1 MCLQLAKEM
10 VVSAVLAN
18 LKLNFLE
25 KNMKVEISR
34 RRFLQGS
41 VALSVVG
48 GTTLSTTS
56 ILANSKDDAKNVL
69 MKKVPTVCEMCVN
82 KCAVI
87 AQVRNGIV
95 TKLDPNPYFPK
106 SRNMLCARGAAGIH
120 ALYDPDRLKYPLIR
134 TGERGDGKYRRATW
148 DEAYAFIEKKLT
160 KILDE
165 EQDNRS
171 CIGYCAGEGM
181 AEHTFKSF
189 MADKFGSSNFLNHSS
204 ICLQTAVSGFTLTIG
219 GYGQADLENAKYVI
233 MAGANRAEAI
243 LTPDTMDLFK
253 RTRGR
258 GAKLVVV
265 DPRFTNTA
273 MHADTYVAIKPGTD
287 LAFVL
292 ALTYV
297 AIIDQVYNRGYV
309 AKNFVDFD
317 KYKKHIIES
326 EYTPEWAEQIT
337 GVPAD
342 TICKI
347 AHDFMAAAP
356 QAIYY
361 QGRRTTWSKND
372 FQLRRAMALFTALG
386 GGIDVKGGIVF
397 GKSLPLGDHTINAPM
412 YAQAK
417 PRIDKDLAAIVG
429 ATGTWVGWRNMVAEG
444 KTPYPIRGMFVYKQN
459 PMLSVP
465 NSTKTRKMFEKM
477 DLVVV
482 IDTMPS
488 DTAMLADVILPECT
502 YLEREDPVRMFPGI
516 EPAIILREKVIEP
529 MYETK
534 PVIEIM
540 HGLATKLTKPLW
552 EITKKYDEDVQ
563 EELESTPE
571 DEFFEEGG
579 FDLTEPFKE
588 SQEEINKHM
597 FVSKHGEEAW
607 KLLREKGVYY
617 PNMMTY
623 FKKITNNTYECYPK
637 DKKFY
642 SVLKLEE
649 AYDPETFLHDTCVN
663 PADIADLKRSFN
675 TPNKKVECFLG
686 SMEARGVD
694 AMPQWRDEDYVK
706 VPAGK
711 FKFITGRH
719 AQFTQNSTMNNI
731 MLLELMREN
740 YIWVNDKEAEKLDI
754 KFGDT
759 VEVTSSIGQIY
770 IKAYPTPKI
779 IPGAVFYIHGFGS
792 KSEGLTFAHRNGA
805 SDNEIIEDTIE
816 PVHGCANMHDTLVSL
831 RRV

>member
-1 MCLQLAKEM
+1 
-10 VVSAVLAN
+10 
-18 LKLNFLE
+18 
-25 KNMKVEISR
+25 MKVEISR

-41 VALSVVG
+41 VALSIAS
-48 GTTLSTTS
+48 GTAFSSST
-56 ILANSKDDAKNVL
+56 ILASSKEKPQVAL
-69 MKKVPTVCEMCVN
+69 MKEVPTICEMCVN
-82 KCAVI
+82 KCAAI
-87 AQVRNGIV
+87 AHVRNGIV

-134 TGERGDGKYRRATW
+134 TGERGEGKYRRATW
-148 DEAYAFIEKKLT
+148 EEANEYIKDKLV
-160 KILDE
+160 KILE
-165 EQDNRS
+165 EEKDNRS
-171 CIGYCAGEGM
+171 CIGYCAGEGL
-181 AEHTFKSF
+181 AEHTFKTF
-189 MADKFGSSNFLNHSS
+189 MSDKFGSSNFLNHST
-204 ICLQTAVSGFTLTIG
+204 ICLQTAVSGYTLTIG

-243 LTPDTMDLFK
+243 LTPDTMDMFK

-258 GAKLVVV
+258 GMKLVVV

-273 MHADTYVAIKPGTD
+273 MHADTYVQIRPGTD

-297 AIIDQVYNRGYV
+297 AIIDQVYNRSYV

-326 EYTPEWAEQIT
+326 EYTPEWAEKIT
-337 GVPAD
+337 GVPAA

-347 AHDFMAAAP
+347 AHDFMANAP
-356 QAIYY
+356 QAVYY

-397 GKSLPLGDHTINAPM
+397 GKKLPLGEHTTTAPM
-412 YAQAK
+412 YANAK
-417 PRIDKDLAAIVG
+417 PRIDKNLAAVVG
-429 ATGTWVGWRNMVAEG
+429 ATGTWVGWRNMVEEG
-444 KTPYPIRGMFVYKQN
+444 KSPYPIRGMFVYKQN

-465 NSTKTRKMFEKM
+465 NSAKTRTMFEKM

-502 YLEREDPVRMFPGI
+502 YLEREDPVQSFAGI
-516 EPAIILREKVIEP
+516 EPSIAIREKVIEP
-529 MYETK
+529 MYESK
-534 PVIEIM
+534 PVNEIM
-540 HGLATKLTKPLW
+540 RGLAQKLSKPLW

-563 EELESTPE
+563 EELEDT
-571 DEFFEEGG
+571 DENEFYEENG
-579 FDLTEPFKE
+579 FDLAEPFMHD
-588 SQEEINKHM
+588 QEETNKHM
-597 FVSKHGEEAW
+597 FVEKYGEEAW
-607 KLLREKGVYY
+607 GVLRAKGVFY
-617 PNMMTY
+617 PNMLTY
-623 FKKITNNTYECYPK
+623 FKKIDNNTYEYYPK

-649 AYDPETFLHDTCVN
+649 EYDPVAFLHDICVN
-663 PADIADLKRSFN
+663 PVDIADLKRSFN

-686 SMEARGVD
+686 SMAAKGVD
-694 AMPQWRDEDYVK
+694 PMPVWRDEEYVN
-706 VPAGK
+706 VPVGK

-719 AQFTQNSTMNNI
+719 AQFTQNATQNNI

-740 YIWVNDKEAEKLDI
+740 YLWINDKEAEALNI
-754 KFGDT
+754 QFGDT
-759 VEVTSSIGQIY
+759 VEVTSRVGQVQ
-770 IKAYPTPKI
+770 IKAYPTAKI
-779 IPGAVFYIHGFGS
+779 VPQSVFYIHGFGA

-816 PVHGCANMHDTLVSL
+816 PVHGCANMHETLVSI

>member
-1 MCLQLAKEM
+1 
-10 VVSAVLAN
+10 
-18 LKLNFLE
+18 
-25 KNMKVEISR
+25 MKVEISR

-41 VALSVVG
+41 VALSVASG
-48 GTTLSTTS
+48 AALSTTT
-56 ILANSKDDAKNVL
+56 ILASPKKNNANPL
-69 MKKVPTVCEMCVN
+69 MKKVPTICEMCVN
-82 KCAVI
+82 KCAAI
-87 AQVRNGIV
+87 ATVKNGIV

-106 SRNMLCARGAAGIH
+106 SRNMLCARGVAGIH

-148 DEAYAFIEKKLT
+148 DEAYEFIKDKMV

-165 EQDNRS
+165 EKDNRS
-171 CIGYCAGEGM
+171 CIGYCAGEGL
-181 AEHTFKSF
+181 AEHTYKMF
-189 MADKFGSSNFLNHSS
+189 MSDKFGSSNFLNHST
-204 ICLQTAVSGFTLTIG
+204 ICLQTAVSGYTLTIG

-243 LTPDTMDLFK
+243 LTPDTMDIFK

-258 GAKLVVV
+258 GTKLVVV

-297 AIIDQVYNRGYV
+297 ALIGEIYNRNYV
-309 AKNFVDFD
+309 SKNFVEFER
-317 KYKKHIIES
+317 YKKHILDN
-326 EYTPEWAEQIT
+326 EYTPEWAEKIT
-337 GVPAD
+337 GVPAA

-347 AHDFMAAAP
+347 AHDFMEAAP
-356 QAIYY
+356 QAIFY
-361 QGRRTTWSKND
+361 QGRRTTWSRND
-372 FQLRRAMALFTALG
+372 FQLRRAMAIFTALG

-397 GKSLPLGDHTINAPM
+397 GKKLPLGEHAVSAPM
-412 YAQAK
+412 YANAK
-417 PRIDKDLAAIVG
+417 SRIDKEVAAVVG
-429 ATGTWVGWRNMVAEG
+429 ATGSWVGWRNMVEEG

-465 NSTKTRKMFEKM
+465 NSAKTKKMFEKM

-502 YLEREDPVRMFPGI
+502 YLEREDPVQSFAGI
-516 EPAIILREKVIEP
+516 EPAIIIREKVIEP

-534 PVIEIM
+534 PVNDIM
-540 HGLATKLTKPLW
+540 RGLAQKLTKPLW
-552 EITKKYDEDVQ
+552 EITKKYDEDIQ
-563 EELESTPE
+563 EELEDGVSEEELFE
-571 DEFFEEGG
+571 DGG
-579 FDLTEPFKE
+579 FDLAEPFMH
-588 SQEEINKHM
+588 SQEETNKHM
-597 FVSKHGEEAW
+597 FVEKYGEEAW
-607 KLLREKGVYY
+607 GILREKGVFY
-617 PNMMTY
+617 PNMMSY
-623 FKKITNNTYECYPK
+623 FKKIDANTYQYYPK

-649 AYDPETFLHDTCVN
+649 EYDPDAYLHDTCVN

-675 TPNKKVECFLG
+675 TPNKKVECYLG
-686 SMEARGVD
+686 SMEKRGID
-694 AMPQWRDEDYVK
+694 AMPTWKDEDYVK
-706 VPAGK
+706 VPEGK

-719 AQFTQNSTMNNI
+719 AQFTQNSTQNNI

-740 YIWVNDKEAEKLDI
+740 YIWINDKQAKVLGVE
-754 KFGDT
+754 FGDT
-759 VEVTSSIGQIY
+759 VEVKSSIGSVQ
-770 IKAYPTPKI
+770 IKAYPTSKMI
-779 IPGAVFYIHGFGS
+779 EGAVFYIHGFGA

-816 PVHGCANMHDTLVSL
+816 PVHGCANMHDTLVSI
-831 RRV
+831 RKV

>member
-1 MCLQLAKEM
+1 
-10 VVSAVLAN
+10 
-18 LKLNFLE
+18 
-25 KNMKVEISR
+25 MKVEISR

-41 VALSVVG
+41 VALSVLG
-48 GTTLSTTS
+48 GTTLSKTA
-56 ILANSKDDAKNVL
+56 ILASSEKKRQDVPL
-69 MKKVPTVCEMCVN
+69 MKQVPTICEMCVN
-82 KCAVI
+82 KCAAI
-87 AQVRNGIV
+87 ATVKNGVV
-95 TKLDPNPYFPK
+95 TKLDPNPCFPK
-106 SRNMLCARGAAGIH
+106 SRNMLCARGVAGVH

-134 TGERGDGKYRRATW
+134 TGKRGDGQYRRATW
-148 DEAYAFIEKKLT
+148 EEAYDVIKEKMV

-165 EQDNRS
+165 EKDNRS
-171 CIGYCAGEGM
+171 CIGYCAGEGL
-181 AEHTFKSF
+181 AEHTFQTF
-189 MADKFGSSNFLNHSS
+189 MADKFGSSNFLNHAT
-204 ICLQTAVSGFTLTIG
+204 ICLQTAVSGYTLTIG
-219 GYGQADLENAKYVI
+219 GYGQADLENAKYII

-258 GAKLVVV
+258 GATLVVV

-273 MHADTYVAIKPGTD
+273 MQADTYVPIKPGTD

-297 AIIDQVYNRGYV
+297 VITEQIYNRNYV

-317 KYKKHIIES
+317 KYQKHIVEG

-337 GVPAD
+337 GVPAA

-347 AHDFMAAAP
+347 AHDFMAHAP
-356 QAIYY
+356 QAVYY

-386 GGIDVKGGIVF
+386 GGIDVRGGIVF
-397 GKSLPLGDHTINAPM
+397 GKKLPLGEHPVNAPM
-412 YAQAK
+412 YANAK
-417 PRIDKDLAAIVG
+417 PRIDKGLAAVVG
-429 ATGTWVGWRNMVAEG
+429 ATGTWIGWRNMVAQG
-444 KTPYPIRGMFVYKQN
+444 QSPYPIRGMFVYKQN

-465 NSTKTRKMFEKM
+465 NTAKTRMMFEKM

-488 DTAMLADVILPECT
+488 DTAMMADVILPECT
-502 YLEREDPVRMFPGI
+502 YLEREDPIQSFAGV
-516 EPAIILREKVIEP
+516 EPAIIVREKVIDP

-534 PVIEIM
+534 PVNEIM
-540 HGLATKLTKPLW
+540 RGLAQKLSKPLW

-563 EELESTPE
+563 DQLTDDDEKTVYE
-571 DEFFEEGG
+571 DGG
-579 FDLTEPFKE
+579 FDLSEPFMHD
-588 SQEEINKHM
+588 QEEINKHM
-597 FVSKHGEEAW
+597 FVDKYGEEAW
-607 KLLREKGVYY
+607 ILLREKGVFY
-617 PNMMTY
+617 PNMSTY
-623 FKKITNNTYECYPK
+623 FKKLDNNTYQYYPR

-649 AYDPETFLHDTCVN
+649 EYDPDAFLHDTCVN
-663 PADIADLKRSFN
+663 PADVALLQRSFN

-686 SMEARGVD
+686 SLEKKGID
-694 AMPQWRDEDYVK
+694 AMPKWRDDQYVR
-706 VPAGK
+706 VPNGK

-719 AQFTQNSTMNNI
+719 AQFTQNASQNNI
-731 MLLELMREN
+731 MLLELMHEN
-740 YIWVNDKEAEKLDI
+740 YIWINDQEAQRLNI
-754 KFGDT
+754 AFGDL
-759 VEVTSSIGQIY
+759 VEVTSSVGSVK

-779 IPGAVFYIHGFGS
+779 VPQTVFYVHGFGA

-816 PVHGCANMHDTLVSL
+816 PMHGCANMHDTIVSIKK
-831 RRV
+831 V

>member
-1 MCLQLAKEM
+1 
-10 VVSAVLAN
+10 
-18 LKLNFLE
+18 
-25 KNMKVEISR
+25 MKVEVSR
-34 RRFLQGS
+34 RRFLKGS
-41 VALSVVG
+41 VSLIVLG
-48 GTTLSTTS
+48 GATLTVPH
-56 ILANSKDDAKNVL
+56 ILAGSKKKSASL
-69 MKKVPTVCEMCVN
+69 ITKKVPTLCEMCVN
-82 KCAVI
+82 KCAAI
-87 AQVRNGIV
+87 AHVRNGIV

-134 TGERGDGKYRRATW
+134 AGRRGDGKYKRVTW
-148 DEAYAFIEKKLT
+148 NEAYEFIKEKMV

-165 EQDNRS
+165 EKDNRS
-171 CIGYCAGEGM
+171 CIGYCEGEGC
-181 AEHTFKSF
+181 AEHTYKTF
-189 MADKFGSSNFLNHSS
+189 MADKFGTSNFLNHST
-204 ICLQTAVSGFTLTIG
+204 ICLQTAVSGYTLTIG

-265 DPRFTNTA
+265 DPRFTVTA

-297 AIIDQVYNRGYV
+297 AISGQLYNKTYV
-309 AKNFVDFD
+309 ENNFSEFN
-317 KYKKHIIES
+317 KYRKHILES
-326 EYTPEWAEQIT
+326 AYTPEWAEKIT
-337 GVPAD
+337 GVPAT
-342 TICKI
+342 TICEI

-356 QAIYY
+356 QAVYY
-361 QGRRTTWSKND
+361 QGRRSTWAKND

-397 GKSLPLGDHTINAPM
+397 GHKLPLDEHPVVAPL
-412 YAQAK
+412 YANAK
-417 PRIDKDLAAIVG
+417 PRIEKNAAAIIG
-429 ATGTWVGWRNMVAEG
+429 AAGSWVAWRNMVAEG

-465 NSTKTRKMFEKM
+465 DTAKTRKMFEKM

-502 YLEREDPVRMFPGI
+502 YLEREDPIQSFVGI
-516 EPAIILREKVIEP
+516 EPAIVIREKVIEP

-540 HGLATKLTKPLW
+540 RGLAEKLSKPLW

-563 EELESTPE
+563 TELESKPE
-571 DEFFEEGG
+571 DEFYKEGG
-579 FDLTEPFKE
+579 YDLAEPFK
-588 SQEEINKHM
+588 QTQVEINKHM
-597 FVSKHGEEAW
+597 LVSKHGEEAW
-607 KLLREKGVYY
+607 DILREKGVFY
-617 PNMMTY
+617 PGMLSH
-623 FKKITNNTYECYPK
+623 FKKINNNTYQCYPK
-637 DKKFY
+637 NKKYY
-642 SVLKLEE
+642 SVLEIEE
-649 AYDPETFLHDTCVN
+649 KFDQDQSLSDSCESCESCVN
-663 PADIADLKRSFN
+663 PADIAPWKRSFN
-675 TPNKKVECFLG
+675 TPSKKIECYLG
-686 SMEARGVD
+686 NMVSKGVD
-694 AMPQWRDEDYVK
+694 PMPKWKDEDYVK

-711 FKFITGRH
+711 FKFISGRH
-719 AQFTQNSTMNNI
+719 AQFTQNATQNNV
-731 MLLELMREN
+731 MLLDLMREN
-740 YIWVNDKEAEKLDI
+740 YAWINDKEAHEMDI
-754 KFGDT
+754 RFGDLL
-759 VEVTSSIGQIY
+759 EITSSSGKIR

-779 IPGAVFYIHGFGS
+779 VSETIFFIHGFGA

-805 SDNEIIEDTIE
+805 SDNEIIEGTIE
-816 PVHGCANMHDTLVSL
+816 PVFGCAVMHDTLVSV
-831 RRV
+831 RKV

>member
-1 MCLQLAKEM
+1 
-10 VVSAVLAN
+10 
-18 LKLNFLE
+18 
-25 KNMKVEISR
+25 MKVEISR

-41 VALSVVG
+41 VALSVISG
-48 GTTLSTTS
+48 ATLSTTNIMAS
-56 ILANSKDDAKNVL
+56 SKEKPKTML
-69 MKKVPTVCEMCVN
+69 MKKVPTICEMCVN
-82 KCAVI
+82 KCAAI
-87 AQVRNGIV
+87 ATVKNGIV
-95 TKLDPNPYFPK
+95 TKLDPNPHFPK
-106 SRNMLCARGAAGIH
+106 SRNMLCARGVAGIH

-134 TGERGDGKYRRATW
+134 TGQRGDGKYKRATW
-148 DEAYAFIEKKLT
+148 DEAYEYIKEKMV

-165 EQDNRS
+165 EKDNRS
-171 CIGYCAGEGM
+171 CIGYCAGEGL
-181 AEHTFKSF
+181 AEHTYKTF
-189 MADKFGSSNFLNHSS
+189 MADKFGSSNFLNHAT
-204 ICLQTAVSGFTLTIG
+204 ICLQTAVSGYTLTIG

-265 DPRFTNTA
+265 DPRYTNTA
-273 MHADTYVAIKPGTD
+273 MHADTFVGIKPGTD

-297 AIIDQVYNRGYV
+297 AIIDQVYNRNYV

-317 KYKKHIIES
+317 KYKKHIIDS
-326 EYTPEWAEQIT
+326 EYTPEWAEKIT

-361 QGRRTTWSKND
+361 QGRRSTWAKND

-397 GKSLPLGDHTINAPM
+397 GHRLPLGEHTTTAPM
-412 YAQAK
+412 YANAK
-417 PRIDKDLAAIVG
+417 PRIEKEAAAIIG
-429 ATGTWVGWRNMVAEG
+429 ATGSWVAWRNMVAEG

-465 NSTKTRKMFEKM
+465 DTAKTKRMFEKM

-502 YLEREDPVRMFPGI
+502 YLEREDPVQSYASI
-516 EPAIILREKVIEP
+516 EPAIIIREKVIEP

-534 PVIEIM
+534 PVNDIM
-540 HGLATKLTKPLW
+540 RGLAEKLSKPLW

-563 EELESTPE
+563 EELETTPE
-571 DEFFEEGG
+571 AEFYEDGG
-579 FDLTEPFKE
+579 FNLAEPFMH
-588 SQEEINKHM
+588 SQEETNKHM
-597 FVSKHGEEAW
+597 VVSKHGEEAW

-617 PNMMTY
+617 PNMLTY
-623 FKKITNNTYECYPK
+623 FQKINNNTYECYPK
-637 DKKFY
+637 DKKYY

-649 AYDPETFLHDTCVN
+649 TFDATAFLHDTCVN

-675 TPNKKVECFLG
+675 TPNKKVECYLG
-686 SMEARGVD
+686 SMVAKGVD
-694 AMPQWRDEDYVK
+694 PMPKWRDEEHVK

-711 FKFITGRH
+711 FKFISGRH
-719 AQFTQNSTMNNI
+719 AQFTQNSTQNNI

-740 YIWVNDKEAEKLDI
+740 YAWINDKEAEKLNI
-754 KFGDT
+754 KFGDLI
-759 VEVTSSIGQIY
+759 EVTSSVGKIR
-770 IKAYPTPKI
+770 IKAYPTAKI
-779 IPGAVFYIHGFGS
+779 VTETLFFVHGFGA
-792 KSEGLTFAHRNGA
+792 KSEALTFAHRNGA
-805 SDNEIIEDTIE
+805 SDNEIIEGTIE
-816 PVHGCANMHDTLVSL
+816 PVFGCSVMHDTLVSV
-831 RRV
+831 RKV